1 MRKGKGRPTG
11 TSAGS
16 RRSAPGSPEKGRSF
30 IARLAERSA
39 FARWRSTRLKREQRS
54 RFYRS
59 VDEMPLARF
68 MDVLCDG
75 NYDSMYRE
83 SAPKRRNPEYERER
97 FAEFH
102 EEYTSRILDGDAS
115 AYESIKRMALHLAR
129 IRILEAAMVLV
140 GHANVDAGTRKVL
153 LGIGLRLTGRREKD
167 GMILF
172 SARELTIRKYRH
184 ARELY
189 EKERKGDVKQD
200 RGFFMGLLV
209 GMSSH
214 FRYSIPFQLVTVGE
228 FCSYLLQ
235 LRTDLRMMKER
246 NDKRQ
251 RYGGKH

>member
-1 MRKGKGRPTG
+1 M
-11 TSAGS
+11 
-16 RRSAPGSPEKGRSF
+16 
-30 IARLAERSA
+30 RLAERTA
-39 FARWRSTRLKREQRS
+39 FARKRSSRLKREQQS

-83 SAPKRRNPEYERER
+83 PVPKRRNPEYERER
-97 FAEFH
+97 FEEFH

-115 AYESIKRMALHLAR
+115 VYESIKRMALYLAR

-140 GHANVDAGTRKVL
+140 EHSNVDAGTGKVL
-153 LGIGLRLTGRREKD
+153 LGMGMRLTGRREKD
-167 GMILF
+167 EMILF
-172 SARELTIRKYRH
+172 SARELTIRKYNH

-189 EKERKGDVKQD
+189 EKERQGDVKQD

-214 FRYSIPFQLVTVGE
+214 FKYSIPFQLVTVGE
-228 FCSYLLQ
+228 FCGYLLQ
-235 LRTDLRMMKER
+235 LRTDIRMMKER

-251 RYGGKH
+251 RYGGKHR